1 MIEGSDASGAVT
13 VMFLVIINV
22 EDEVTVPGDIELHLP
37 TDVQSAVQVA
47 MSGATGTG
55 SVCTTSGTGRPLPG
69 P

>member
-1 MIEGSDASGAVT
+1 
-13 VMFLVIINV
+13 MFLVIINV